1 MLACRATLST
11 WLSVWNARST
21 ERTFRRVDAEL
32 ERRLVESGYGGPG
45 FAEHYDRCRP
55 RPPLALAELLPSLA
69 GTRRPRR
76 VVDLGCG
83 TGLSTRF
90 WAPHADE
97 VVGVEPN
104 DAMRAFAETAT
115 ATATESHNIR
125 YVGASAYQTGLAD
138 ACADVVT
145 AAQSMQWMRPDR
157 VLPEIGRLLRPGGVF
172 CAYEYF
178 ALQTPLWE
186 PEDQWRRVR
195 ARKGELR
202 AELGLDDSVQLWPVS
217 TARLEESGVFRCV
230 RELALHSIE
239 QGDGERLVELAL
251 SEGSMTTLLEV
262 GASAEDIGL
271 DRLQTP
277 AATMPQ
283 PLPWWISYR
292 VWVGLR

>member
-1 MLACRATLST
+1 MSPTAAAGARGVATAACGY
-11 WLSVWNARST
+11 
-21 ERTFRRVDAEL
+21 AEAA
-32 ERRLVESGYGGPG
+32 S
-45 FAEHYDRCRP
+45 C
-55 RPPLALAELLPSLA
+55 
-69 GTRRPRR
+69 
-76 VVDLGCG
+76 VDLGCG

-115 ATATESHNIR
+115 ESHNIR
-125 YVGASAYQTGLAD
+125 YIGASAYQTGLAD

-217 TARLEESGVFRCV
+217 TARPRRAASSVAYASSPSTASNRATANASSSW
-230 RELALHSIE
+230 RSAK
-239 QGDGERLVELAL
+239 
-251 SEGSMTTLLEV
+251 
-262 GASAEDIGL
+262 GA
-271 DRLQTP
+271 
-277 AATMPQ
+277 
-283 PLPWWISYR
+283 
-292 VWVGLR
+292 